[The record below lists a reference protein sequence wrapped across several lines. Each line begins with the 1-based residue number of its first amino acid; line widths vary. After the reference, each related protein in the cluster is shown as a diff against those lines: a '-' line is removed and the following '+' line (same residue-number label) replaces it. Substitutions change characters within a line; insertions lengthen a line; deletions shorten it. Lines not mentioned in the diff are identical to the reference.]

1 MLPIFRAIR
10 FSIFF
15 TVMAWS
21 LIVLGLA
28 AFFDHLIISSD
39 ETRYVPYAI
48 FVAVITLVTIPTLLI
63 AGSLRRYM
71 LLSQVRMELLFT
83 GVLGLFWFILGVTTG
98 PAEDVEITCDFDGTG
113 DFVET
118 DEYST
123 ETYQEQLRVLRAFA
137 IFNALLLLGYFLFL
151 LFLAFRQH
159 HMGRRIVWTS
169 TAATY
174 PWFGAPIVPPK
185 EFDVS
190 QESLPIP
197 ATAKWSPG
205 KTKSSPPK
213 GTTTLTGEVPG
224 MNAGGHYI
232 IYIPPPPSG
241 NR

>member
-1 MLPIFRAIR
+1 MFPIFRIIR

-21 LIVLGLA
+21 LIVLGLS

-39 ETRYVPYAI
+39 ETRYVPFAI
-48 FVAVITLVTIPTLLI
+48 FVAVINLVVIPTLLI
-63 AGSLRRYM
+63 TGSLRRYM
-71 LLSQVRMELLFT
+71 VLSQVRTELALV
-83 GVLGLFWFILGVTTG
+83 GLLGLFWFILGITTG
-98 PAEDVEITCDFDGTG
+98 PAEDVTITCDFDGSG
-113 DFVET
+113 DFIET

-123 ETYQEQLRVLRAFA
+123 ETYQEQLRVLRGFS
-137 IFNALLLLGYFLFL
+137 IFNALLLIAYFVFL
-151 LFLAFRQH
+151 LVLALRQH
-159 HMGRRIVWTS
+159 RMGRRIVWTS

-174 PWFGAPIVPPK
+174 PWFGGAPLIPNK
-185 EFDVS
+185 DYLVS
-190 QESLPIP
+190 EDSLPP
-197 ATAKWSPG
+197 PVLAKGSPG
-205 KTKSSPPK
+205 KTGSPPK

>member
-1 MLPIFRAIR
+1 MLSIFRIIR

-15 TVMAWS
+15 TVMTWS

-28 AFFDHLIISSD
+28 AFFDHLIIAG
-39 ETRYVPYAI
+39 EMTRYVPYAI
-48 FVAVITLVTIPTLLI
+48 FAAVITLVTIPTLLI

-71 LLSQVRMELLFT
+71 LLSEVRTELGLT
-83 GVLGLFWFILGVTTG
+83 GLLGLFWFILGITTG
-98 PAEDVEITCDFDGTG
+98 PAEDVTITCDFDGSG
-113 DFVET
+113 DFIET

-123 ETYQEQLRVLRAFA
+123 DMYQEQLRVLRAFS
-137 IFNALLLLGYFLFL
+137 IFNALLLIGYFLFL

-174 PWFGAPIVPPK
+174 PWFGAPALPTK
-185 EFDVS
+185 DFNVS
-190 QESLPIP
+190 QESLPVP
-197 ATAKWSPG
+197 VTAKGSPG
-205 KTKSSPPK
+205 KPKSPPK
-213 GTTTLTGEVPG
+213 GTTTLTGEVTG